1 MSVVDL
7 GIRVTQEWDKYNEYV
22 KSNDSLIYIAG
33 EVILKDVGPASL
45 NVTVGEKWHDLTKG
59 KVYKIPESGI
69 KVKPGENILVETAQR
84 IALPNNVF
92 GVLYGTGKNIFR
104 GGFISSGKIN
114 PGFNGCLKV
123 GYYNGNKRTI
133 CFKPGDL
140 LACCTFF
147 NMETTTSSALEY
159 YLDTPEPELLEPNSW
174 VKMWTWIKKNWYA
187 IISVCLST
195 IAIIVTIWV
204 G

>member
-1 MSVVDL
+1 MSVIDL
-7 GIRVTQEWDKYNEYV
+7 GNRITKEWDEYNEYV
-22 KSNDSLIYIAG
+22 KSNDSLIYIDG
-33 EVILKDVGPASL
+33 EIILKDVGPASI
-45 NVTVGEKWHDLTKG
+45 NVTVGEKWHDITKG

-69 KVKPGENILVETAQR
+69 KVKSGENILVETAQR

-123 GYYNGNKRTI
+123 GYYNGNSRTI

-147 NMETTTSSALEY
+147 NMETTTNNALEY
-159 YLDTPEPELLEPNSW
+159 YLYTPEPELLEPKLGG
-174 VKMWTWIKKNWYA
+174 KMLTWLKKNWY
-187 IISVCLST
+187 SVVSLFLSI
-195 IAIIVTIWV
+195 IAIVVTIYV
-204 G
+204 R